1 MLLAGGIS
9 AWQRQQAIRTLA
21 AYGDLVLVPEVP
33 LLSDMARKR
42 GSIAEQERSFCS
54 AGTLVHRDQR
64 VLIGQID
71 SSESIVT
78 QQMRRQLRVQ
88 GKALEHGTSLRR
100 LG

>member
-1 MLLAGGIS
+1 MLLACGIP

-21 AYGDLVLVPEVP
+21 AYGDLVLVSEVP

-42 GSIAEQERSFCS
+42 GSIAEQERSFGS
-54 AGTLVHRDQR
+54 AGTPVHRDQR